1 MIRFIFKAMYE
12 YITFPFRVLEYLI
25 DNLIDLFIMEEYPID
40 FSLISDVEIE
50 GVDTRDYPD
59 FCDAFIA
66 RCEYMGREATD
77 RELDLINENSDFV
90 YDQVIN
96 YIF

>member
-1 MIRFIFKAMYE
+1 MVRFIFKAMYE
-12 YITFPFRVLEYLI
+12 FIVFPFRVMFYLI
-25 DNLIDLFIMEEYPID
+25 DSLLDYFIVDEYPID
-40 FSLISDVEIE
+40 FSQISDIEIE
-50 GVDTRDYPD
+50 DVDYKDAPD

-96 YIF
+96 YIY